1 MSMNALV
8 ESGCTNVPFCG
19 RKFLDG
25 IDEKG
30 ERSKISFAE
39 SEFWGKCP

>member
-30 ERSKISFAE
+30 RTQ
-39 SEFWGKCP
+39 